1 MFQPNKNSGHKK
13 LNKYLKEIGCPTW
26 WREHIPL
33 VYINGELV
41 AVADIGVSARFSA
54 VSAASAEVV
63 GSINIQ
69 LK

>member
-41 AVADIGVSARFSA
+41 AVAGIA
-54 VSAASAEVV
+54 VSANNTQ
-63 GSINIQ
+63 SINIE
-69 LK
+69 LH